1 MDGARRFGLGALAML
16 FLVAAGPRA
25 VDAQGAIQEIL
36 GGCGA
41 TPGAQYVELS
51 GFLGLERFAGCL
63 QLEFRDVDGQLVGEF
78 EFPVDPPPGAFVV
91 LVATADFAQ
100 LPRAPRPDFVM
111 PPFVTTPAG
120 EVCLRSTGQP
130 GCGPLSTCV
139 AYGDNVNRP
148 ARALPLFPDGAASLQ
163 RLGPEFGNRG
173 YGLLPPT
180 PQNAAGTFEVF
191 DCTHGVL
198 VEEGAR
204 LFFEETFDGNGRTC
218 GTCHPA
224 DHSFTVGPRVVAALP
239 AADPLFVAEN
249 DPALAGLE
257 RTPLLR
263 GPRALILENIDGFDL
278 PPVFRGTPH
287 LLNVGDTAPYGLSGE
302 VADLQTFS
310 AMAVRQHFTRS
321 LARVPGVDFREPTG
335 DELAALEAF
344 MRTIVAGNPQGVD
357 LFSLVLGPAAAR
369 GLDLFFR
376 KNCGG
381 CHFGPFLS
389 GLPAF
394 DTGVTRRD
402 VNLVA
407 PPECPT
413 CPPIGPLEGGRAFDV
428 PALVGIRDTAPFFH
442 DNSAATLRDAVAHY
456 GSEAFNRSP
465 AGAIFGPIKLSSA
478 DIDDLTAFIESL
490 TACGNGVLDPD
501 EQCDDGNAQDGD
513 CCSATCTTT
522 AADGVACDDGN
533 ACTTA
538 TECRGGSCLAFDP
551 DPCELAPLGPL
562 DASTI
567 TCAVSSFLDTA
578 PQCQAHAGK
587 VRRRLVRGVRRVES
601 AAAAASSNQARK
613 TLARAAVAFGR
624 AAALAR
630 RDPFC
635 RLDVAPA
642 AEEAQRRAI
651 CESDRITGGS
661 AEEPD

>member
-1 MDGARRFGLGALAML
+1 MDGARRSGLGALAML
-16 FLVAAGPRA
+16 FLLAAGPRA
-25 VDAQGAIQEIL
+25 VDAQVAIEEIL
-36 GGCGA
+36 GGCGT

-51 GFLGLERFAGCL
+51 FFLGQERFAGCL

-78 EFPVDPPPGAFVV
+78 EFPADPPPGAFSV
-91 LVATADFAQ
+91 LVATADFAR

-111 PPFVTTPAG
+111 PPFVTAPAG
-120 EVCLRSTGQP
+120 EVCVRSTGQP
-130 GCGPLSTCV
+130 GCGPVSTCV

-148 ARALPLFPDGAASLQ
+148 GRALPLFPDGAASLQ
-163 RLGPEFGNRG
+163 RLGPEFENRG

-180 PQNAAGTFEVF
+180 PQNATGTRVEF
-191 DCTHGVL
+191 DCTHGAL
-198 VEEGAR
+198 IEQGAR

-224 DHSFTVGPRVVAALP
+224 DHSFTVGPRVVATLP

-263 GPRALILENIDGFDL
+263 GPRALVLENVDGFDR

-310 AMAVRQHFTRS
+310 AMAVRQHFTRA

-357 LFSLVLGPAAAR
+357 PFSLVLGPAAAR
-369 GLDLFFR
+369 GRDLFFN
-376 KNCGG
+376 KG
-381 CHFGPFLS
+381 CAQCHVGPFLS
-389 GLPAF
+389 GVTAF

-407 PPECPT
+407 PPECSM
-413 CPPIGPLEGGRAFDV
+413 CPPIGPLEGDRAFDV

-456 GSEAFNRSP
+456 GSEAFNGAP
-465 AGAIFGPIKLSSA
+465 AAAIFGPIKLSPA

-490 TACGNGVLDPD
+490 TECGNGALDAD
-501 EQCDDGNAQDGD
+501 EQCDDGNVQDGD
-513 CCSATCTTT
+513 CCSATCTAAT
-522 AADGVACDDGN
+522 ADGAACDDGN

-538 TECRGGSCLAFDP
+538 TECQAGACVAFDA
-551 DPCELAPLGPL
+551 DPCGLEELGPL
-562 DASTI
+562 DASTV
-567 TCAVSSFLDTA
+567 TCAVSSFLDAA
-578 PQCQAHAGK
+578 PRCRRHAGK
-587 VRRRLVRGVRRVES
+587 VRRNLLRGVRRVES
-601 AAAAASSNQARK
+601 ALAAAPSDQARK
-613 TLARAAVAFGR
+613 TMTRAATAFRR

-630 RDPFC
+630 RDPLC

-642 AEEAQRRAI
+642 AEEARRRAI
-651 CESDRITGGS
+651 CERNRLTGGA

>member
-1 MDGARRFGLGALAML
+1 
-16 FLVAAGPRA
+16 
-25 VDAQGAIQEIL
+25 
-36 GGCGA
+36 
-41 TPGAQYVELS
+41 
-51 GFLGLERFAGCL
+51 
-63 QLEFRDVDGQLVGEF
+63 
-78 EFPVDPPPGAFVV
+78 
-91 LVATADFAQ
+91 VATADFAR

-120 EVCLRSTGQP
+120 EVCVRSTGQP

-163 RLGPEFGNRG
+163 RLGPEFENRR

-180 PQNAAGTFEVF
+180 PQNATGTRVEF
-191 DCTHGVL
+191 DCTHGAL
-198 VEEGAR
+198 VEQGAR

-224 DHSFTVGPRVVAALP
+224 DHFFTLDPRVVAALP
-239 AADPLFVAEN
+239 AAEPLYVAEN

-263 GPRALILENIDGFDL
+263 GPRALVLENVDGFDV

-287 LLNVGDTAPYGLSGE
+287 LLNVGETAPYGLSGE
-302 VADLQTFS
+302 VPDLQTFS

-321 LARVPGVDFREPTG
+321 LARVPGVDFREPTSE
-335 DELAALEAF
+335 ELAALEAF

-357 LFSLVLGPAAAR
+357 PFSLVLGPAAIR
-369 GLDLFFR
+369 GLDLFFS
-376 KNCGG
+376 KGCAQ

-389 GLPAF
+389 GVIPF

-402 VNLVA
+402 ANLVA
-407 PPECPT
+407 PPECGT
-413 CPPIGPLEGGRAFDV
+413 CSPIGSLEGNRAFDV
-428 PALVGIRDTAPFFH
+428 PALVGIRNTAPFFH

-465 AGAIFGPIKLSSA
+465 AAAIFDPIRLSPA

-490 TACGNGVLDPD
+490 TACGNGALDSD
-501 EQCDDGNAQDGD
+501 EQCDDGNVQDGD
-513 CCSATCTTT
+513 CCSATCAS
-522 AADGVACDDGN
+522 AASDGAACDDGN

-538 TECRGGSCLAFDP
+538 TECRGGSCVAFDP
-551 DPCELAPLGPL
+551 DPCGLARLGPL
-562 DASTI
+562 DASI
-567 TCAVSSFLDTA
+567 VTCAVSSFLDAA
-578 PQCQAHAGK
+578 PRCRRHAGK
-587 VRRRLVRGVRRVES
+587 VRRKLLRGVRRVES
-601 AAAAASSNQARK
+601 ALTAAASDQARK
-613 TLARAAVAFGR
+613 HMVRAAVAFSR

-630 RDPFC
+630 RDRFC

-651 CESDRITGGS
+651 CVHDRVTGE
-661 AEEPD
+661 ATEETD